1 MFANIYFSNFSSFIF
16 KSNHAFIVKED
27 NPSEKVV
34 IDKEEL
40 YGIDIDG
47 IGNLEDLPRTVFIN
61 QNLKV
66 VVDGADLTE
75 NINKKKKS
83 EVLRKNRCPVCG
95 IFCR

>member
-1 MFANIYFSNFSSFIF
+1 MSRAKTQVYTKYIQNKMHKTMFANIYFSNFSSFIF

-47 IGNLEDLPRTVFIN
+47 IGNLEDFPRTVFIN
-61 QNLKV
+61 
-66 VVDGADLTE
+66 
-75 NINKKKKS
+75 
-83 EVLRKNRCPVCG
+83 
-95 IFCR
+95 